1 MVAMGAVFVGNQTTL
16 GQTLGCRDGLVLWV
30 LKRRDSSTV
39 PFSRIVDVYTGPG
52 EGSSG
57 FFIFELRKS
66 KPKRD
71 LGLKLHPQGPVI
83 LLDSVGFLVLKSSRK
98 GAHVEESP
106 SLLAVS
112 QNEAG
117 GSDVRKDIP
126 PVRAAQRWGDSCG
139 QSEPHP

>member
-1 MVAMGAVFVGNQTTL
+1 MVAMGTVFVGNQTTL
-16 GQTLGCRDGLVLWV
+16 GQTLSCGDRLVLWV

-39 PFSRIVDVYTGPG
+39 PFNRIDVYTGPG

-57 FFIFELRKS
+57 FFIFELQKS

-83 LLDSVGFLVLKSSRK
+83 LLDSVGFLVLKSSRN
-98 GAHVEESP
+98 GAQVEKSP

-117 GSDVRKDIP
+117 GSNVRKDIP